1 MALFFFDN
9 NWASCWID
17 ISTGLFKSTIS
28 KESELL
34 SLFDQISPKETISYA
49 NKKELSI
56 LKSYTPIEITW
67 LESKKNFS
75 RDILIDHLS
84 SLFDSKRLQK
94 LNTGLL
100 GSISLLVEYLKKNK
114 NLFLDHFDIPE
125 QVGLSNIMTID
136 PSTRKNLEIN
146 TSLEGE
152 KKSFPLRCG

>member
-9 NWASCWID
+9 VWASCWID
-17 ISTGLFKSTIS
+17 ISTGLFKSTVS
-28 KESELL
+28 NETQLF
-34 SLFDQISPKETISYA
+34 SLIDQISPKETISYA

-67 LESKKNFS
+67 LERKKIFS
-75 RDILIDHLS
+75 RDILIDYLS
-84 SLFDSKRLQK
+84 SFFDPERLQK

-125 QVGLSNIMTID
+125 QVELSNIMTID

-146 TSLEGE
+146 TSLDGE
-152 KKSFPLRCG
+152 KNLSL